1 MWQSLVGWCVFAHFQ
16 FCDTRDPQRASLH
29 SIKASTMPSFKNP
42 SKRKKSHVT
51 RHMREM
57 KKREPQLVEVVKNTL
72 VIRGQKTSEP
82 LMELLRDLVNKRA
95 TAKSTVSCPQHPPCN
110 TNVYVYV
117 FVYVCNDSTLFKS
130 QQQNCFRARTHCGHL
145 RTPARSSSCVKGM
158 TVASLHLAHTR
169 RSDPTISSWYG
180 VFTHTMPSVYCLGAP
195 LCPCLL
201 AAASLLTQRS
211 CTPHAP
217 SPGSHV

>member
-1 MWQSLVGWCVFAHFQ
+1 
-16 FCDTRDPQRASLH
+16 
-29 SIKASTMPSFKNP
+29 MPSFKNP

-82 LMELLRDLVNKRA
+82 LMELLRDLVNKCA
-95 TAKSTVSCPQHPPCN
+95 TAKSTVSCPQHSRCN
-110 TNVYVYV
+110 TNVYVYVYV

-130 QQQNCFRARTHCGHL
+130 QQQNCFHARTHCAHL

-158 TVASLHLAHTR
+158 TVASLHLAHTP

-180 VFTHTMPSVYCLGAP
+180 VVTHTMLSVYCLGP
-195 LCPCLL
+195 LVLLPLGRRVTADTALVHPTCAISRVACL
-201 AAASLLTQRS
+201 
-211 CTPHAP
+211 TPTCWTWWRWESRRTRQLQACRYLP
-217 SPGSHV
+217 SPPH